1 MPFKPPLLPPSPEK
15 YAVDPPELLA
25 ATRAVAGGRFK
36 IAAALCCYSVLLWL
50 LRMWLEA
57 EVAVVVDFGLRR
69 KGLCDAFGL
78 WNCVLRVTGHRYPLM
93 ATGRRYP
100 LMATGRR
107 YPLMATGRR
116 YPLMATGRKY
126 PLMII
131 MRNRET
137 VSGLATGHVGLAW

>member
-78 WNCVLRVTGHRYPLM
+78 WNCILRIWAQKL
-93 ATGRRYP
+93 RRIY
-100 LMATGRR
+100 LVIVVMFCIALD
-107 YPLMATGRR
+107 Y
-116 YPLMATGRKY
+116 
-126 PLMII
+126 
-131 MRNRET
+131 
-137 VSGLATGHVGLAW
+137 